1 MPASLWQAREIS
13 MKALALSLALVLSLA
28 PAAFAADVAAQPTLT
43 LEGAK
48 RAVAAAIA
56 YAHSHGAPGAA
67 IAVVDA
73 GGHTICLERLDG
85 TFPASADV
93 SIGKARTAANF
104 GRPTRGMED
113 SINKNRP
120 ALAAVAAVTPF
131 TPLQG
136 GIPIVVG
143 QQVVGAI
150 GVSGAA
156 SAQQDEEIAIAGA
169 GAFQNGPA
177 SQGQ

>member
-1 MPASLWQAREIS
+1 MNAFAA
-13 MKALALSLALVLSLA
+13 ALALALASVS
-28 PAAFAADVAAQPTLT
+28 AAQAADVAAQPTLT

-56 YAHSHGAPGAA
+56 YAA

>member
-1 MPASLWQAREIS
+1 
-13 MKALALSLALVLSLA
+13 MKALALSLAVVLSLA
-28 PAAFAADVAAQPTLT
+28 PAAFAADVTTQPTLT

-48 RAVAAAIA
+48 RAVAAAMA
-56 YAHSHGAPGAA
+56 YARSHGAPGAA
-67 IAVVDA
+67 VAVVDA

-104 GRPTRGMED
+104 GRATRGIED

-136 GIPIVVG
+136 GIPILVG

-156 SAQQDEEIAIAGA
+156 SAQQDEEIAMAGA
-169 GAFQNGPA
+169 GAFQRGPA
-177 SQGQ
+177 SQEQ

>member
-1 MPASLWQAREIS
+1 
-13 MKALALSLALVLSLA
+13 MKALALSLAVVLSLA
-28 PAAFAADVAAQPTLT
+28 PAAFAADVTTQPTLT

-56 YAHSHGAPGAA
+56 YARSHGAPGAA

-104 GRPTRGMED
+104 GRATRGIEE
-113 SINKNRP
+113 SINKSRP

-136 GIPIVVG
+136 GIPILVG

-150 GVSGAA
+150 GVSGGA

-169 GAFQNGPA
+169 GAFQSGPA
-177 SQGQ
+177 LKGQ

>member
-1 MPASLWQAREIS
+1 
-13 MKALALSLALVLSLA
+13 MKTFALSLVLVIASAL
-28 PAAFAADVAAQPTLT
+28 AAFGADIAAQPTLT

-136 GIPIVVG
+136 GIPIVVDH
-143 QQVVGAI
+143 QVVGAI

>member
-1 MPASLWQAREIS
+1 
-13 MKALALSLALVLSLA
+13 LA
-28 PAAFAADVAAQPTLT
+28 PAAFAADVTTQPTLT

-48 RAVAAAIA
+48 RAVAACIGDRGG
-56 YAHSHGAPGAA
+56 HGAPGAA

-104 GRPTRGMED
+104 GRATRGIED

-136 GIPIVVG
+136 GIPILVG

-150 GVSGAA
+150 GVSGGA

-169 GAFQNGPA
+169 GAFQSGPA
-177 SQGQ
+177 LQGQ

>member
-1 MPASLWQAREIS
+1 VKTLPLSI
-13 MKALALSLALVLSLA
+13 ALTLVA
-28 PAAFAADVAAQPTLT
+28 VQAAFAADVATQPTLT

-48 RAVAAAIA
+48 RLAAAAIA
-56 YAHSHGAPGAA
+56 YARSHEAPGAA

-73 GGHTICLERLDG
+73 GGHTIYLERLDG
-85 TFPASADV
+85 SFPASSDV

-104 GRPTRGMED
+104 GRPTRGMEE

-120 ALAAVAAVTPF
+120 ALAAVAAVTAF

-136 GIPIVVG
+136 GIPIMVG
-143 QQVVGAI
+143 KQVIGAI
-150 GVSGAA
+150 GVSGGA

-169 GAFQNGPA
+169 GAFQNA
-177 SQGQ
+177 SATPGE

>member
-1 MPASLWQAREIS
+1 MTALPRS
-13 MKALALSLALVLSLA
+13 LALSLALAL
-28 PAAFAADVAAQPTLT
+28 FAARAATAGDVTTQPTLT

-48 RAVAAAIA
+48 RVVAAAIA
-56 YAHSHGAPGAA
+56 YARSHDAPGAA

-85 TFPASADV
+85 SFPASSDV

-104 GRPTRGMED
+104 GRPTRGMEE

-120 ALAAVAAVTPF
+120 ALAAVAAVTAF

-136 GIPIVVG
+136 GVPIMFG
-143 QQVVGAI
+143 KAVVGAI
-150 GVSGAA
+150 GVSGAE

-169 GAFQNGPA
+169 VALQNTPT
-177 SQGQ
+177 QGR

>member
-1 MPASLWQAREIS
+1 
-13 MKALALSLALVLSLA
+13 MKTRLLVLTSLI
-28 PAAFAADVAAQPTLT
+28 AAQAAAAADVSSQPTLT

-48 RAVAAAIA
+48 RAVAAALS
-56 YAHSHGAPGAA
+56 YARAHDAPGAA
-67 IAVVDA
+67 VAVVDA

-104 GRPTRGMED
+104 GRPTRGIED

-131 TPLQG
+131 TPLRG
-136 GIPIVVG
+136 GIPILVG

-150 GVSGAA
+150 GVSGGA

-169 GAFQNGPA
+169 GAFQSGPA
-177 SQGQ
+177 LKGQ

>member
-1 MPASLWQAREIS
+1 MNTFAA
-13 MKALALSLALVLSLA
+13 ALALALASVS
-28 PAAFAADVAAQPTLT
+28 AAHAADVAAQPTLT

-104 GRPTRGMED
+104 GRATRGIEE
-113 SINKNRP
+113 SINKSRP

-136 GIPIVVG
+136 GIPILVG

-150 GVSGAA
+150 GVSGGA

-169 GAFQNGPA
+169 GAFQSGPA
-177 SQGQ
+177 LQGQ

>member
-1 MPASLWQAREIS
+1 
-13 MKALALSLALVLSLA
+13 MKAFASALALVLASVS
-28 PAAFAADVAAQPTLT
+28 AAHAADVSSQPTLT

-48 RAVAAAIA
+48 RAVAAAMA
-56 YAHSHGAPGAA
+56 YARSHGAPGAA

-93 SIGKARTAANF
+93 SIGKARTAAHF
-104 GRPTRGMED
+104 GRPTSGMED
-113 SINKNRP
+113 AINKSRP
-120 ALAAVAAVTPF
+120 ALAAVAAVTAF

-143 QQVVGAI
+143 KDVIGAI

-156 SAQQDEEIAIAGA
+156 SAQQDEQIAMAGA
-169 GAFQNGPA
+169 GALNERPA
-177 SQGQ
+177 

>member
-1 MPASLWQAREIS
+1 MT
-13 MKALALSLALVLSLA
+13 ALPRSAALSLALAL
-28 PAAFAADVAAQPTLT
+28 FAARAATAGDVTTQPTLT

-48 RAVAAAIA
+48 RVVAAAIA
-56 YAHSHGAPGAA
+56 YARSHDAPGAA

-85 TFPASADV
+85 SFPASSDV

-104 GRPTRGMED
+104 GRPTRGMEE

-120 ALAAVAAVTPF
+120 ALAAVAAVTAF

-136 GIPIVVG
+136 GVPIMFG
-143 QQVVGAI
+143 KAVVGAI
-150 GVSGAA
+150 GVSGAE

-169 GAFQNGPA
+169 GALQNTA
-177 SQGQ
+177 TTQGR

>member
-1 MPASLWQAREIS
+1 MNTFAA
-13 MKALALSLALVLSLA
+13 ALALALASVS
-28 PAAFAADVAAQPTLT
+28 AAHAADVAAQPTLT

-73 GGHTICLERLDG
+73 GGHTSCLERLDG

-104 GRPTRGMED
+104 GRATRGMED

-136 GIPIVVG
+136 GIPIVVDH
-143 QQVVGAI
+143 QVVGAI

-156 SAQQDEEIAIAGA
+156 SAQQDEEIAVAGA

>member
-1 MPASLWQAREIS
+1 MKPIS
-13 MKALALSLALVLSLA
+13 GFVFTALVTA
-28 PAAFAADVAAQPTLT
+28 RVAVGADVTNQPTLT
-43 LEGAK
+43 LEGAH
-48 RAVAAAIA
+48 RVVDTALA
-56 YAHSHGAPGAA
+56 YARSHGAPGAA
-67 IAVVDA
+67 VAVVDA

-104 GRPTRGMED
+104 GRPTRGIED

-136 GIPIVVG
+136 GIPILLG

-150 GVSGAA
+150 GVSGGA

-169 GAFQNGPA
+169 GAFQSGPA
-177 SQGQ
+177 SQRK